1 MPPIKSK
8 ELTPQQAQ
16 MRCEVLCARSEQ
28 SSGDIMS
35 KLTKWGIPSDTA
47 RTILQHLVKEK
58 YVDDERYARAYV
70 RDKFRYAGWGRL
82 KIAYNLRQKGVDRII
97 INEAMETEIEV
108 DEYADLAERLLRAKW
123 RDVKSRPSWQARAAL
138 LRYAA
143 QRGFESDVSVTAVEK
158 VLGNGADSD
167 CYDE

>member
-35 KLTKWGIPSDTA
+35 KLMKWGIPSDTA

-97 INEAMETEIEV
+97 INEAMEAEIEV
-108 DEYADLAERLLRAKW
+108 DEYADLAERLL
-123 RDVKSRPSWQARAAL
+123 RAAL

>member
-1 MPPIKSK
+1 M
-8 ELTPQQAQ
+8 
-16 MRCEVLCARSEQ
+16 
-28 SSGDIMS
+28 
-35 KLTKWGIPSDTA
+35 
-47 RTILQHLVKEK
+47 QHLVKEK

-97 INEAMETEIEV
+97 INEAMEAEIEV

-143 QRGFESDVSVTAVEK
+143 QRGFESDVLVTAVEK